1 MSAGTRGCTYIS
13 KAMFPKNSRGG
24 AIMHSV
30 SQGLQEWTVL
40 EDPYDEVLFPKDENV
55 MSGLPNKSRCCFV
68 SGGQETT
75 PF

>member
-1 MSAGTRGCTYIS
+1 
-13 KAMFPKNSRGG
+13 
-24 AIMHSV
+24 MHSV